1 MQVWKAVPVSSSTG
15 MTNYACGIKGRD
27 LLFVITCKVS
37 KDETIKVAYFEAGS
51 GNVGVHF
58 TTEVHRKVRK
68 GAFKLVSSGSMGSV
82 AHTDASEFKKHFKA
96 MYLAPFLAA

>member
-37 KDETIKVAYFEAGS
+37 KDETIKVAYFEAGR

-58 TTEVHRKVRK
+58 TTEVYSKRRK
-68 GAFKLVSSGSMGSV
+68 GTFKLVSSGSMGSV
-82 AHTDASEFKKHFKA
+82 AYSHASEFKKHFKA
-96 MYLAPFLAA
+96 TYLSA

>member
-1 MQVWKAVPVSSSTG
+1 MRLYTSEPVFSSTA
-15 MTNYACGIKGRD
+15 MTNYACGIKGKD

-37 KDETIKVAYFEAGS
+37 KDETIKVAYFEAGR

-58 TTEVHRKVRK
+58 TTEVYSRRRK
-68 GAFKLVSSGSMGSV
+68 GTFKLVSSGSMGSV

-96 MYLAPFLAA
+96 TYLAPFLAA